1 MNRVHCSVNIAKET
15 QECEQCC
22 GDRASV
28 LFANRNVDNASTT
41 HLLRCSAALPRS
53 SPIAASA
60 ATASGVD
67 AVSAVD
73 GSQPS
78 KDADC
83 GAKYPGVD

>member
-1 MNRVHCSVNIAKET
+1 MSTLLKRQKNVSDAVV
-15 QECEQCC
+15 
-22 GDRASV
+22 DRASV

-83 GAKYPGVD
+83 GAKYPGVDW

>member
-1 MNRVHCSVNIAKET
+1 MSILLKKQKNVSNAVV
-15 QECEQCC
+15 
-22 GDRASV
+22 DRASV

-78 KDADC
+78 EDADC
-83 GAKYPGVD
+83 GAKYAGVD